1 MLRRILEDFNMKPSD
16 MVDEFDDEEIENE
29 EDDALEEPSDD

>member
-1 MLRRILEDFNMKPSD
+1 MKPSD